1 MIVPDI
7 DVSYNEHDGR
17 ATVNARLVDAETDE
31 ELEID
36 SVMYQYDP
44 VDESDENHGWW
55 CYPTDRYKL
64 PDKVDASAVQHELE
78 EYFSEHDDNLEHDF
92 CSRIENTAYM
102 ISRGMIDAADVN
114 N

>member
-17 ATVNARLVDAETDE
+17 ATVNARLIDTEAEE
-31 ELEID
+31 EVEKD

-55 CYPTDRYKL
+55 CYSATEYKL
-64 PDKVDASAVQHELE
+64 PDKVDAAAVQRELE
-78 EYFSEHDDNLEHDF
+78 EYFAAHDGNLDHDY
-92 CSRIENTAYM
+92 CSGIEDTAYM
-102 ISRGMIDAADVN
+102 IRRGMIDADTVN